1 MNPIR
6 HCAFAVVLSLA
17 VNRLPAQHPPAPA
30 PAPAPGDRVRITS
43 ADRRTTGTL
52 ESIDGDTIVVRR
64 SNGALTKFA
73 RAPRPRLD
81 VSTGAG
87 MCGEGRRATCVI
99 GGFLGAHSWA
109 SERVRL

>member
-30 PAPAPGDRVRITS
+30 PAPGDRVRVTS

-52 ESIDGDTIVVRR
+52 ESIDGDTIVLRR

-73 RAPRPRLD
+73 RAPRPRR
-81 VSTGAG
+81 SR
-87 MCGEGRRATCVI
+87 GRRASSGSLRSPTSPLC
-99 GGFLGAHSWA
+99 
-109 SERVRL
+109 